1 MSNGA
6 AMAVQ
11 IAGDVQKQIAGYAA
25 PIFQR
30 REQNKALK
38 LAQSTYDEGM
48 NKSQGYVQPYYDA
61 GKQGLQTLGDAMKN
75 GTYNAPQYQQS
86 KPFNYGTKQ
95 MQEDPAYQFQQ
106 AEGQKAVQ
114 TSAAAKGQALSGAT
128 MRAMQR
134 YGTNLANQSFQQNR
148 EFGYKQYL
156 NDLTQYDTEYQRG
169 VEGQQGQYNRDV
181 NMANYG
187 ERAGN
192 TIADMWGQRANY
204 GSENQLA
211 HGAVDSNYWKNE
223 WQAAYNQGQDAQN
236 FGASMKGGGMGGGG
250 SVGASGTGSVGGGAA
265 GYSGGSGGTGVV
277 SKPWYSSK

>member
-1 MSNGA
+1 MSGA
-6 AMAVQ
+6 GMAVQ
-11 IAGDVQKQIAGYAA
+11 IAGDVQKQIAQYAA

-30 REQNKALK
+30 KAQNQALK
-38 LAQSTYDEGM
+38 NAQSAYNEGM
-48 NKSQGYVQPYYDA
+48 DKSQGYVQPYYDA
-61 GKQGLQTLGDAMKN
+61 GVQGLQTLGDAMKS
-75 GTYNAPQYQQS
+75 GAYNAPKYQTAQKFQYGQ
-86 KPFNYGTKQ
+86 NE
-95 MQEDPAYQFQQ
+95 MQNDPAYQFQQ
-106 AEGQKAVQ
+106 SEGQKAVQ

-128 MRAMQR
+128 MRALQR

-169 VEGQQGQYNRDV
+169 VEAKQGMYNRDV

-192 TIADMWGQRANY
+192 TIADMWGNRANY
-204 GSENQLA
+204 NSENQLA

-236 FGASMKGGGMGGGG
+236 FGATMGGGGMGGGG
-250 SVGASGTGSVGGGAA
+250 TGSNTTSKSW
-265 GYSGGSGGTGVV
+265 YTG
-277 SKPWYSSK
+277 K